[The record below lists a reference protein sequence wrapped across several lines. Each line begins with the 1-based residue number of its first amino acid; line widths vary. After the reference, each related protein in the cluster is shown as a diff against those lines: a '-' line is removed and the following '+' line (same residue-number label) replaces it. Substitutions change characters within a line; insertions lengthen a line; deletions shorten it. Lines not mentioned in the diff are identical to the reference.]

1 MAELAEAVLG
11 EAPLVEGPAGSGG
24 TPHRPKKASPALIAA
39 TLVEQI
45 GDGLTVLMT
54 TSEAR
59 ADEVGR
65 ALGAMTD
72 ADVEVL
78 ILPPWDCLPYDHAS
92 PSRESQGR
100 RLAVL
105 SRLGAEGGGRQVLV
119 VSPEAAMLRLP
130 PSEARSAVFE
140 MTVGDALDRDALSAF
155 ARRTGYVIDD
165 RIDEPGEIAILGEVV
180 DVFHPPHGVPRGSLW
195 PPA

>member
-1 MAELAEAVLG
+1 
-11 EAPLVEGPAGSGG
+11 
-24 TPHRPKKASPALIAA
+24 
-39 TLVEQI
+39 
-45 GDGLTVLMT
+45 MT

-105 SRLGAEGGGRQVLV
+105 GRLAPSGSGRQVLV
-119 VSPEAAMLRLP
+119 VSPEAAMLRLPP

-155 ARRTGYVIDD
+155 ARRTG
-165 RIDEPGEIAILGEVV
+165 
-180 DVFHPPHGVPRGSLW
+180 
-195 PPA
+195 